1 MPSAG
6 PRLATGRAPYD
17 APDMSPALLLT
28 LLLSSLL
35 ATLPVRR
42 LHQAGWTSGA
52 LFTAWAV
59 YVALIVMGVDVGAGS
74 RYLLPV
80 LVVLYALPY
89 AAGQARL
96 ERAGRLLGARRPAPA
111 RPVINVTPSSGPG
124 AGEPPAEPAP
134 KRHGRKPP
142 VEYR

>member
-1 MPSAG
+1 
-6 PRLATGRAPYD
+6 
-17 APDMSPALLLT
+17 MSPALILT

-42 LHQAGWTSGA
+42 LHQAGLTSGS
-52 LFTAWAV
+52 LMTAWIV
-59 YVALIVMGVDVGAGS
+59 YVALIVMGVGLEAAA
-74 RYLLPV
+74 RYVLPV
-80 LVVLYALPY
+80 LVVLVALPY

-96 ERAGRLLGARRPAPA
+96 ERVGRLFGASRPDPA
-111 RPVINVTPSSGPG
+111 RPVINVTPPG
-124 AGEPPAEPAP
+124 APMADGSPVDPAA